1 MENECKFKLGGALEN
16 ACAFNLSGNRC
27 DISTSNPTTATSNST
42 EMTGDATS
50 TLNVTSLTTLP
61 LASRD
66 LFPSTSVPGRS
77 TSELTPERIVIIVLV
92 VLLSIFFVTLFV
104 KARGKCNHL
113 HGGNSDVEAGQSKT
127 GEGMCGM
134 EMSSTGSNN
143 NNSNNYDTGNC

>member
-16 ACAFNLSGNRC
+16 ACAFNQSGNHC
-27 DISTSNPTTATSNST
+27 DISTSNPTTATSNSR

-61 LASRD
+61 LASGD

-77 TSELTPERIVIIVLV
+77 TSGFTPEGIVIIVLV

-104 KARGKCNHL
+104 KAREKCNHL
-113 HGGNSDVEAGQSKT
+113 RGGNSDVETGQSK

-143 NNSNNYDTGNC
+143 NSNNHDNC

>member
-16 ACAFNLSGNRC
+16 ACAFNQSGNHC
-27 DISTSNPTTATSNST
+27 DQSTINPTTATSNST

-50 TLNVTSLTTLP
+50 TLNVTSSTTLP
-61 LASRD
+61 LASGD

-77 TSELTPERIVIIVLV
+77 TSGLTPERIVIIVLV
-92 VLLSIFFVTLFV
+92 VFLSIFFVTLFV

-113 HGGNSDVEAGQSKT
+113 HGGNSDEEIGQPKT

-143 NNSNNYDTGNC
+143 NSNNHDNC